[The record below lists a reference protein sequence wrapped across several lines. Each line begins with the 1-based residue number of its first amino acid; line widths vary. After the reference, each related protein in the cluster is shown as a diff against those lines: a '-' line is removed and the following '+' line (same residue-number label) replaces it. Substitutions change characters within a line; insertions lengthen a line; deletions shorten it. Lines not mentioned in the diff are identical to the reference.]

1 MNPNGVLLE
10 HTLKEILAVLQPE
23 SNDWVARFQVI
34 EELRRVVD
42 SLESMRGATVE
53 PFGSFVSN
61 LFTRSGD
68 LDISIELANGSFI
81 SSSGK
86 KHKQKL
92 LRALMEAMRQ
102 RGGWNKYQCIPN
114 ARVPILK
121 VQSNIQNISCDI
133 SVDNLQAQMKS
144 KMLLWITEIDTRFRD
159 MVLLVKEWAKAHNIN
174 NSKTGTFNSYSLSLL
189 VVFHFQTCVPAIFP
203 PLKDIY
209 PGNIADDLQGLRAN
223 AERQISETCA
233 ANIARFRSQRGRAVN
248 HSSLSDL
255 FISFLSK
262 FSNINSR
269 ASELGICPFTGQ
281 WEYISSNTRWLPQTH
296 AIFVTPPQIEDPF
309 GQPEN
314 SARAVNAS
322 QLTKISEA
330 FQSTYRRLVSR
341 NQNQNDFLAPLVR
354 QQTSQLIPRNQRYN
368 PHSVYQPT
376 RPQWLTADFSHPPQY
391 ARHGSGRHQQTRPQV
406 AYLTTRVPN
415 ARAYQVQNQQ
425 QQLWRPRSRR

>member
-262 FSNINSR
+262 
-269 ASELGICPFTGQ
+269 
-281 WEYISSNTRWLPQTH
+281 
-296 AIFVTPPQIEDPF
+296 IEDPF